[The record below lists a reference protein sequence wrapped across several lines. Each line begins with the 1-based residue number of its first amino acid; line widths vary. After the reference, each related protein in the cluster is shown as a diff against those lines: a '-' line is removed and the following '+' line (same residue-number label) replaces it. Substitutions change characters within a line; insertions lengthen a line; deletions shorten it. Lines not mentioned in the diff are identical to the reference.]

1 MEKGFK
7 AGLMAVVA
15 LAFVSC
21 SSGMYDSLSRTTDDP
36 VTEKPTVTSFEVESA
51 ILVTWEKDEAADEY
65 ILERSDDLRTPVY
78 QRIYAGTELVYTDTS
93 LEEEGRYLYRIMK
106 RRGEKT
112 FSASAPVLGVCSS
125 VCKDG
130 DEPNGM
136 RQNAIEII
144 NDHNANMY
152 FYKSN
157 SGLRVSDDD
166 WYCVT
171 ILPRMKALIK
181 VTDLNAPY
189 GIDATHFKVYKSA
202 LLDDDVVTGGFI
214 EIENRKYVTETYY
227 FKLFPNE
234 EIYLRDGEGLEIV
247 AGGAIVPYTV
257 ALYGMVTISG
267 V

>member
-1 MEKGFK
+1 
-7 AGLMAVVA
+7 MAVVA
-15 LAFVSC
+15 LALSSC
-21 SSGMYDSLSRTTDDP
+21 SSAMYDSLSRTTDDP
-36 VTEKPTVTSFEVESA
+36 VTEMPAVASFEVESA
-51 ILVTWEKDEAADEY
+51 ILVTWGRDEAADEF

-78 QRIYAGTELVYTDTS
+78 ERIYAGTELAYTDVA
-93 LEEEGRYLYRIMK
+93 LEEEGRYLYRLIK
-106 RRGEKT
+106 RRGGKT
-112 FSASAPVLGVCSS
+112 FAPSAPALGVCSA
-125 VCKDG
+125 VCKDV
-130 DEPNGM
+130 DEPNGA
-136 RQNAIEII
+136 RQAAIDIV

-166 WYCVT
+166 WYRVT

-189 GIDATHFKVYKSA
+189 GIDATHFKVYKEA

-234 EIYLRDGEGLEIV
+234 QIYLRDGDGFEIV

-257 ALYGMVTISG
+257 ALYGFVTISG
-267 V
+267 A